1 MGFTTY
7 KNRANP
13 HVTIHRDDCGQIRK
27 RGGKHKYGQG
37 EYKRHKTYQAARK
50 YAEQTDIPI
59 IKDCSYCSPDKL
71 SVEPSKKFEKAIK
84 AAMELPIDERAQLA
98 GKLLI
103 SLEEPSESEIEQL
116 WVEEAER
123 RLETF
128 REGKVKGIP
137 ADEVFR
143 RAIADIS

>member
-1 MGFTTY
+1 MAVQF
-7 KNRANP
+7 
-13 HVTIHRDDCGQIRK
+13 
-27 RGGKHKYGQG
+27 
-37 EYKRHKTYQAARK
+37 
-50 YAEQTDIPI
+50 
-59 IKDCSYCSPDKL
+59 KDYYEVLGVPKDAD
-71 SVEPSKKFEKAIK
+71 EKAIK